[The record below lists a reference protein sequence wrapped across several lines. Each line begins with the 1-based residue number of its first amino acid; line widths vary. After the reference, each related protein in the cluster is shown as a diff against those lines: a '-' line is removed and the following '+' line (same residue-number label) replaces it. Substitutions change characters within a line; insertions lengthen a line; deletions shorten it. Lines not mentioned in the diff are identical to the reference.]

1 MGSTIF
7 GWVCN
12 ALMACG
18 PPAIAQPVQLGHP
31 GVTVYHVSG
40 PNPIQAQITL
50 DQIQNIGLNC
60 AQRDTIIGY
69 LESRVGANPVNPETL
84 DPNQRRINSA
94 ARSKIWQLRTYC

>member
-1 MGSTIF
+1 
-7 GWVCN
+7 
-12 ALMACG
+12 MACG
-18 PPAIAQPVQLGHP
+18 PNAVAYPIQQGHP
-31 GVTVYHVSG
+31 GVTVYHVNGS
-40 PNPIQAQITL
+40 NPIQAQITL

-69 LESRVGANPVNPETL
+69 LESRVGNQPVAPEAL